1 MRADNSKAISNN
13 GSNIAAN
20 EALQQVVSEI
30 SLKRKRA
37 MGEPVTMREKLEAR
51 RKAMMSWDEFKE
63 KNLNELPGGTTIQM
77 MRYRQE
83 LDKAREQAF
92 E

>member
-1 MRADNSKAISNN
+1 M
-13 GSNIAAN
+13 GSFKIIGGKKLRGEVIPQGAKN

-37 MGEPVTMREKLEAR
+37 MGEQVTMRERLEAR

-63 KNLNELPGGTTIQM
+63 KNLN
-77 MRYRQE
+77 
-83 LDKAREQAF
+83 
-92 E
+92 